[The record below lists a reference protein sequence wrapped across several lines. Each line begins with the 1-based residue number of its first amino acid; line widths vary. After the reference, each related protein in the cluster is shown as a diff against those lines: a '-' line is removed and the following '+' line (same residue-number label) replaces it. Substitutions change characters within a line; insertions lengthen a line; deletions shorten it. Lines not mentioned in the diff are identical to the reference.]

1 MGRRIVAQTVRPAD
15 RVDAHTAPDLNQYW
29 DRLKNLI
36 PTEVSAL
43 YIAGQGVI
51 PPEERLG
58 SAAWAVVCLAFVVL
72 YITHQTQTTESQPGQ
87 HYPTD
92 WIHVAISA
100 VSFIIWV
107 YALGGPFAALG
118 LYVAWLGALAMLAW
132 TFVVPYV
139 YRGQPA

>member
-1 MGRRIVAQTVRPAD
+1 MGRRIVAQAVRPTGRLDTHA
-15 RVDAHTAPDLNQYW
+15 APDLSQYW

-51 PPEERLG
+51 PPEERLA
-58 SAAWAVVCLAFVVL
+58 SAVWAVVCLAFVVL
-72 YITHQTQTTESQPGQ
+72 YIAHQTQTAEGQPGQ

-92 WIHVAISA
+92 WVHVAISA

-118 LYVAWLGALAMLAW
+118 LYVTWLGALAMLAW
-132 TFVVPYV
+132 TFMVPHF
-139 YRGQPA
+139 YRGQST